1 MTMPTRVLKPKVLLV
16 LALLAGLV
24 LAPVGDA
31 DAKKK
36 RRKKGEYNTRVDVRT
51 IDEHGVLKGLV
62 QSNNGSCVEGRKV
75 RVEHNG
81 SRIGSVAAD
90 DAGEWIVETNNNFD
104 SGDRIVAKVD
114 RVKIAKTNKPAKKGN
129 KKSKKNA
136 NGSSKKKKTSK
147 KKSYCASDISG
158 PFDLNRLTVGVVGN
172 GTVIST
178 PGAISCRSDGGT
190 CSALFG
196 ATTTALDAHPDP
208 GNEFAGYTGDC
219 NTTNP
224 HCELEMDTER
234 NVTARFS
241 GAPSSG
247 GACPLDAIPVLGPIL
262 CGLLFP
268 PA

>member
-1 MTMPTRVLKPKVLLV
+1 MTARVFKPKVLLILV
-16 LALLAGLV
+16 LLAGLV
-24 LAPVGDA
+24 IAPVGDA

-51 IDEHGVLKGLV
+51 IDEFGVLKGMV
-62 QSNNGSCVEGRKV
+62 QSNTGACIEGRKV
-75 RVEHNG
+75 RVERN
-81 SRIGSVAAD
+81 SVRIGSVVAD
-90 DAGEWIVETNNNFD
+90 DAGEWILETNNNFD

-129 KKSKKNA
+129 KTTKKN
-136 NGSSKKKKTSK
+136 GGKKKKSKTAK

-208 GNEFAGYTGDC
+208 GNSFAGYTGDC

-224 HCELEMDTER
+224 HCELEMDTQR
-234 NVTARFS
+234 NVNARFT
-241 GAPSSG
+241 GADG
-247 GACPLDAIPVLGPIL
+247 EAACVLEAIPVLGPIL
-262 CGLLFP
+262 CGLIG
-268 PA
+268 

>member
-1 MTMPTRVLKPKVLLV
+1 MTLRVFKPKVLLILV
-16 LALLAGLV
+16 LLAGLV
-24 LAPVGDA
+24 IAPVGDA

-75 RVEHNG
+75 RVERNG
-81 SRIGSVAAD
+81 VRIGSVSAD
-90 DAGEWIVETNNNFD
+90 DAGEWIVETHNNLD

-129 KKSKKNA
+129 KTNKKNGGKKSKKTKA
-136 NGSSKKKKTSK
+136 AK
-147 KKSYCASDISG
+147 KKSYCAADISG

-196 ATTTALDAHPDP
+196 ATTTSLDAHPDP
-208 GNEFAGYTGDC
+208 GNSFAGYTGDC

-234 NVTARFS
+234 NVNARFT
-241 GAPSSG
+241 GAG
-247 GACPLDAIPVLGPIL
+247 GGGGGSCVLAGTVLEPLCVLLDALPL
-262 CGLLFP
+262 
-268 PA
+268 

>member
-1 MTMPTRVLKPKVLLV
+1 MLTRVLKPKVLLILV
-16 LALLAGLV
+16 LLAGLV
-24 LAPVGDA
+24 IAPVGDA

-51 IDEHGVLKGLV
+51 IDEFGVLKGMV

-75 RVEHNG
+75 RVERNG
-81 SRIGSVAAD
+81 VRIGSVSTD
-90 DAGEWIVETNNNFD
+90 DAGEWIVETNGNFD

-114 RVKIAKTNKPAKKGN
+114 RVKISKTNKPAKKGN
-129 KKSKKNA
+129 KAAKKNS
-136 NGSSKKKKTSK
+136 GKKKKAAK

-158 PFDLNRLTVGVVGN
+158 PFDLNRLTVGVIGN

-196 ATTTALDAHPDP
+196 ATTTSLDAHPDP
-208 GNEFAGYTGDC
+208 GNSFAGYTGDC

-234 NVTARFS
+234 NVTARFQGGTGGS
-241 GAPSSG
+241 GS
-247 GACPLDAIPVLGPIL
+247 ACPVAGTALEPLCAILDLLPI
-262 CGLLFP
+262 
-268 PA
+268 